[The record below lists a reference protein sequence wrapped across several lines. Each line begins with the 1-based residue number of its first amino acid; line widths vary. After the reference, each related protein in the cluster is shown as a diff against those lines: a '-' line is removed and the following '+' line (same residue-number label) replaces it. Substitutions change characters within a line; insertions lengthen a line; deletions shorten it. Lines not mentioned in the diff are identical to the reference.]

1 MENLLLSLRAF
12 RVIPLVTVITVF
24 RLVLMRT
31 GVRRS
36 GEGCLLLE
44 LIRQIVS

>member
-12 RVIPLVTVITVF
+12 RVISLVVITVF
-24 RLVLMRT
+24 RLILMGT

>member
-1 MENLLLSLRAF
+1 MENLLLSLLTF
-12 RVIPLVTVITVF
+12 RVIPLVVITVF

-36 GEGCLLLE
+36 GEGFLLLE
-44 LIRQIVS
+44 LIRQIIS